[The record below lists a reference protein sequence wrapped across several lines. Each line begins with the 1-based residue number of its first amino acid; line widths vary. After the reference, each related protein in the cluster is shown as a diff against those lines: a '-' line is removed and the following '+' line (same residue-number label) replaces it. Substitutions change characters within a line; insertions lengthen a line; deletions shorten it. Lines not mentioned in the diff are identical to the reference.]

1 MRASFCVS
9 PLASARVLEA
19 LCAARALCVTV
30 CGVAVE
36 GVAAAVVAVV
46 RPFSATCWQRDA
58 TAMAAR
64 CGRHYI
70 SLLNLRRTPVR
81 AVVCGASGARA
92 SALGQGEGR
101 ARREG
106 LPNLFSESN
115 KRVLYKDVESA
126 LQRACQGLPIQPDD
140 CFMCASDRAHREA
153 GDGAVLLSRLGITA
167 VIWGADTIREISQDR
182 RGVFFRA
189 LYQLVHR
196 LLTTLCD
203 SNNSRARQG
212 SHDARAVSVRVCRP
226 GSKTGA

>member
-1 MRASFCVS
+1 MS
-9 PLASARVLEA
+9 PLAPARVLEA

-81 AVVCGASGARA
+81 AVVCGAPGARA

-126 LQRACQGLPIQPDD
+126 LQRACQGLPIQLDD
-140 CFMCASDRAHREA
+140 FSCTLRTGRTR
-153 GDGAVLLSRLGITA
+153 RLGTGQSFYLGNHRCNL
-167 VIWGADTIREISQDR
+167 GADTIREISQDR

-189 LYQLVHR
+189 LYQA
-196 LLTTLCD
+196 
-203 SNNSRARQG
+203 SSSSANNS
-212 SHDARAVSVRVCRP
+212 VRL
-226 GSKTGA
+226 

>member
-1 MRASFCVS
+1 
-9 PLASARVLEA
+9 
-19 LCAARALCVTV
+19 
-30 CGVAVE
+30 
-36 GVAAAVVAVV
+36 
-46 RPFSATCWQRDA
+46 
-58 TAMAAR
+58 MAAR

-70 SLLNLRRTPVR
+70 SLMNLRRTPVR

-106 LPNLFSESN
+106 LPNLFSESESN

-126 LQRACQGLPIQPDD
+126 LQRACQGLPIQLDD
-140 CFMCASDRAHREA
+140 FSCTLRTGRTR
-153 GDGAVLLSRLGITA
+153 RLGTGQSFYLGNHRCNL
-167 VIWGADTIREISQDR
+167 GADTIREISQDR
-182 RGVFFRA
+182 RGLFFFGP
-189 LYQLVHR
+189 YIKLVHR